1 MDKIYSLNFIIKL
14 KKKKKK
20 KKKSIIFYIIIY
32 SVFLN

>member
-20 KKKSIIFYIIIY
+20 KKKKYYILYNHI
-32 SVFLN
+32 